1 MSLDS
6 DVVTVL
12 SIVVVAFIILRW
24 LEHKWGH
31 RIGEPDPARYKDMID
46 DLQRQLSEQRAH
58 YEQQIEELQRRI
70 DFLVGELQRAGIHIR
85 DLEKAITE
93 GGKGKVDIPPKKYLP
108 AKPLLLICG
117 METALCDVDR
127 HAVRRATVS
136 FQRLFNATKANL
148 SAELRRR
155 RQDGTLYPW
164 LHISAHADEQGVS
177 LTDGIAPPA
186 WWNEQ
191 LQGIE
196 VVFLAACRTAMV
208 ADALAGMV
216 SAVIFVLEDIEHNDA
231 GDFTYSFWRRMKE
244 HGDPRLA
251 YQQAIIEVPQIA
263 EFTDIRTG

>member
-1 MSLDS
+1 MVIDS
-6 DVVTVL
+6 DMFTVL
-12 SIVVVAFIILRW
+12 SIVVVAFITLRW
-24 LEHKWGH
+24 LEHRWGH
-31 RIGEPDPARYKDMID
+31 RIGEPDTARYEEKIN
-46 DLQRQLSEQRAH
+46 DLQRQLSEQRLH
-58 YEQQIEELQRRI
+58 YEQQIEELERRI

-85 DLEKAITE
+85 DLEKAID
-93 GGKGKVDIPPKKYLP
+93 GKGKQDHNPLP

-117 METALCDVDR
+117 MATTLCDVDR

-136 FQRLFNATKANL
+136 FQRLFNATKASL

-155 RQDGTLYPW
+155 RQDGSLYPW
-164 LHISAHADEQGVS
+164 IHISAHANEHGIE

-196 VVFLAACRTAMV
+196 VVFLAACRTAAV
-208 ADALAGMV
+208 ADELAGMV
-216 SAVIFVLEDIEHNDA
+216 AAVIFVLEDIEHADA

-244 HGDPRLA
+244 HGDARMA

>member
-1 MSLDS
+1 MLFDS

-12 SIVVVAFIILRW
+12 SIVIVAFITLRW
-24 LEHKWGH
+24 LEHRWGH
-31 RIGEPDPARYKDMID
+31 RLGEPDPARYEEKID
-46 DLQRQLSEQRAH
+46 DLQRQLGDQRLH
-58 YEQQIEELQRRI
+58 YEQQIEELERRI

-93 GGKGKVDIPPKKYLP
+93 NGKKGDNPKPNALP

-117 METALCDVDR
+117 TGAALCDVDR
-127 HAVRRATVS
+127 HAVRRANVS
-136 FQRLFNATKANL
+136 FQRLFNATKTMIT
-148 SAELRRR
+148 AELRRR

-164 LHISAHADEQGVS
+164 LHLSAHADEQGIE
-177 LTDGIAPPA
+177 LADGIAQPA

-196 VVFLAACRTAMV
+196 VVFLAACRTAVV

-216 SAVIFVLEDIEHNDA
+216 TAVVFVLEDIEHTDA

-251 YQQAIIEVPQIA
+251 YQQAIIDVPQIA